1 MVNFI
6 LQFSENAEFRNE
18 IVKNEE
24 EADENGQT
32 YWGNLYHDF
41 TYEFGSFHDI
51 IMSFREIMDV
61 YSTEVSFILID
72 VDRSNNGIQPGVDRM
87 MITEATS
94 TTTKDLMRYY
104 GVFDRREADFPM
116 NFGLMA
122 LGLDGT
128 LDQNII
134 KTLIQG

>member
-1 MVNFI
+1 
-6 LQFSENAEFRNE
+6 
-18 IVKNEE
+18 
-24 EADENGQT
+24 
-32 YWGNLYHDF
+32 
-41 TYEFGSFHDI
+41 
-51 IMSFREIMDV
+51 
-61 YSTEVSFILID
+61 
-72 VDRSNNGIQPGVDRM
+72 

-94 TTTKDLMRYY
+94 TSTKDLMRYY

-134 KTLIQG
+134 KTLIQGSFTN